1 MNRAARRR
9 AATGPGR
16 TAQGDEDRLR
26 LLHSNTRQIDE
37 RYRDARRHGE
47 ADPIVVLVV
56 DLCDPEGRELA
67 KLAPRWGTD
76 GSADLERIPADCA
89 AHGENP
95 TACLSLCRPV
105 AVQMLSH
112 FAPGAARQIQTK
124 APPPGYCWVCVV
136 AKGGTLTAQYRG
148 GASGGTVTSFAH

>member
-9 AATGPGR
+9 AATGRGR
-16 TAQGDEDRLR
+16 TEQGDGDRLR

-37 RYRDARRHGE
+37 RYQDARSHGE
-47 ADPIVVLVV
+47 ADPVVVFVV
-56 DLCDPEGRELA
+56 DLRDPEGRELA

-76 GSADLERIPADCA
+76 GSPGLERILPECPVG
-89 AHGENP
+89 GESP

-136 AKGGTLTAQYRG
+136 AQGGTLTAQYRG
-148 GASGGTVTSFAH
+148 GAGGGTVTSVAY